1 MNNLALLFSTL
12 FVLHGLLEDDNSLD
26 VYFPQLT
33 IGLFQFIL
41 SLIMVLKMEKG
52 NAYLDLHFA
61 IGIVYIFLLIGLEP
75 RLLKENALLLFGL
88 IPIKIAFFFT
98 FGIWKRLKVE
108 DDKEKQLRKNSQK
121 IFVLDESP
129 NSN

>member
-26 VYFPQLT
+26 VYFLQLT

-41 SLIMVLKMEKG
+41 SLIIVLKMEKG